1 MTIKGESRTL
11 EAGDY
16 RRALAGKLGKGWCC
30 QECQMRAGISYL
42 EGPIQHLYPLE
53 LSYDKTSHAHNVDTT
68 LRPVAPE
75 ERKTKQNKKKKAK
88 IGGG

>member
-1 MTIKGESRTL
+1 
-11 EAGDY
+11 
-16 RRALAGKLGKGWCC
+16 
-30 QECQMRAGISYL
+30 MRAGISYL

-68 LRPVAPE
+68 LNPVAPE
-75 ERKTKQNKKKKAK
+75 ERKTKQNKKKEAK